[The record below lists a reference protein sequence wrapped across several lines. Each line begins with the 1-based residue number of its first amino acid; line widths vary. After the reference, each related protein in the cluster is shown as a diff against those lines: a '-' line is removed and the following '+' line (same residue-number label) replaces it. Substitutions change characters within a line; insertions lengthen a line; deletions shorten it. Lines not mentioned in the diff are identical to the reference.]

1 MQFPDL
7 LLIVESGHTTLA
19 LPFQTQLF
27 PAVTVA
33 AENLSS
39 WELTDRGSG
48 GGRTSQGDW
57 EEAISERGD
66 PEATRRG
73 NSLSRREWLTLRC
86 C

>member
-48 GGRTSQGDW
+48 GNDGVSCLVS
-57 EEAISERGD
+57 ALC
-66 PEATRRG
+66 ARR
-73 NSLSRREWLTLRC
+73 L
-86 C
+86 